1 MLAAIAVLGTAVAA
15 GATERLALSSTG
27 GAGPSL
33 RIQAS
38 GPLPAGSPTFRVAI
52 RTMRA
57 RLAADPAVQAVR
69 ERRRGPRA
77 VMLLVAFEVGGQRR
91 DAAIARIRQYLDPG
105 PLTITFG
112 GSEAVVAAARDDALG
127 DLVLLGLCLPFVA
140 LIAAATLGIR
150 PAGAALLASAAASAL
165 AALVCELVGGAIDVS
180 WLGLVGATAGGSL
193 ITLHLCAL
201 LRAGAGAGVAAA
213 VALAAVA
220 TFGACGALGVGYLGS
235 IGLGGALGSL
245 LAVPAALVAAGAS
258 ETLGKRT
265 WPDVASA
272 PWRTLAGLVGWSAP
286 LAALFALL
294 ALGLLLII
302 AAPAQR
308 VAVAA
313 IGTLRAPQVEAAGL
327 GAAAGIASGI
337 TSVAAGW
344 VGRRAGM
351 AIAATLT
358 AALPALGVAGLLVA
372 SFQDANLENLLDYS
386 SNGALQLGSLTAAVT
401 LVAALS
407 AAQAVALAA
416 ASRAA
421 QGVEP
426 AHRAAWAL
434 RLCGPGAAL
443 ACLSALAAGLALC
456 AASPPFVK
464 EFGLGVAAGAAL
476 QLFVV
481 QGILAPALVRLT
493 AGRQHGQ

>member
-15 GATERLALSSTG
+15 GATERLALSSAG

-38 GPLPAGSPTFRVAI
+38 GPLPARSPAFRIAI

-57 RLAADPAVQAVR
+57 RLAADPTVQAVR

-77 VMLLVAFEVGGQRR
+77 VTLLVAFEVDGQRR
-91 DAAIARIRQYLDPG
+91 DAAIARIRHNLDPG
-105 PLTITFG
+105 PLSLEFG
-112 GSEAVVAAARDDALG
+112 GSEAVVAAARDNALG
-127 DLVLLGLCLPFVA
+127 DLVLLALCLPLIA
-140 LIAAATLGIR
+140 LIAAATLGVR
-150 PAGAALLASAAASAL
+150 PAGAALLAAAAASAL
-165 AALVCELVGGAIDVS
+165 AALGCELVGGAVDVS
-180 WLGLVGATAGGSL
+180 WLALVGATAGGSL
-193 ITLHLCAL
+193 IALQLCAL
-201 LRAGAGAGVAAA
+201 LRAGAGVGVAAA
-213 VALAAVA
+213 VALAAAA

-245 LAVPAALVAAGAS
+245 LAVPAALAAAGAS
-258 ETLGKRT
+258 ENLDERGG
-265 WPDVASA
+265 PGAASA
-272 PWRTLAGLVGWSAP
+272 PWRELAGLVGWSAP

-294 ALGLLLII
+294 ALGLSLIV

-313 IGTLRAPQVEAAGL
+313 IGTVRAPGVEAAGL
-327 GAAAGIASGI
+327 AAAAGIASGI

-344 VGRRAGM
+344 VGRRAGL
-351 AIAATLT
+351 AIAATLA

-372 SFQDANLENLLDYS
+372 SFQDANFENLLDYT
-386 SNGALQLGSLTAAVT
+386 SNRALQLGSLTAAVT
-401 LVAALS
+401 IVAALS
-407 AAQAVALAA
+407 GAQAVALAA
-416 ASRAA
+416 ASRGA

-426 AHRAAWAL
+426 AYRAAWAL
-434 RLCGPGAAL
+434 QLCGPGAAL
-443 ACLSALAAGLALC
+443 SCISALAAGLALC
-456 AASPPFVK
+456 AASPAFVK

-481 QGILAPALVRLT
+481 QGVLAPALVRLT
-493 AGRQHGQ
+493 AVRQRGH